1 MKKTSKS
8 FYLWLKQELELW
20 KQEGIVS
27 EEQAEKIKEKYHL
40 AQIEEKDAATKLIMV
55 ISLIGALLIGGGVI
69 LFIASNWQVIPKSVK
84 LLVIFGIILSVNYF
98 GYYLRYTKGAYPKVG
113 LALLFL
119 GSLLF
124 GAGIWLVAQTYNIT
138 SRYHSGVLFWSVGI
152 LPVSWLL
159 GLQSIL
165 VLSSGLLSFWT
176 VWKSLDISTPN
187 YLYPVMMFS
196 AILPLCYKQKSKIA
210 LFVSLTGI
218 LLWFGFGPCLFYL
231 KPPQMFHLLILF
243 YITLGVFLYSTGL
256 LHSFYE
262 RLADYQLIYRFLGI
276 FVLFSFIYIVS
287 FKEIIMEMGRLATA
301 PFPVSFWVIFGML
314 ILLSCIAIGGVFL
327 TRRINEYASNI
338 LNYEIAFIGILL
350 LFPVSILILH
360 NAVFHSILANL
371 LLLTLSVG
379 VIILGYYEER
389 ALFINIGFVFFGIH
403 FFTRYFDWAYKYLPR
418 SLFFIISGIIL
429 ILIATFMEKQRRK
442 LIQAIRKET

>member
-314 ILLSCIAIGGVFL
+314 ILLSCIAIGGVLL

>member
-287 FKEIIMEMGRLATA
+287 FKEVIMEMGRLATA